1 MRRFLLAA
9 CCALLALAPAAARAQ
24 QRTLTIAAQS
34 APTAMDPHFHRSNSN
49 NAVLRHVFDPLV
61 DFDTAGR
68 IVPRLAESWRAVD
81 DLTWEFRLRENLR
94 FHDGTPLEPEDIAFS
109 FARLPQVPNS
119 PGSFAS
125 AVRTVASVTAVDPR
139 TVRITTREPTPFL
152 DAELTS
158 VLILSRRLHEGA
170 TTADFNNGRAMVGTG
185 AYRHVSYE
193 QGDRLEVAANPDH
206 WGGRPPWDRVRMR
219 FVSNPGA
226 RAAALLAGDVDLID
240 GVATQDVARL
250 SADPRLAVFGV
261 ESNGTAYLFPDAA
274 RERAPFVSDRQGR
287 PLDRNPL
294 RDRRVRQA
302 LSLAINRE
310 GIVERL
316 LAGQGRPAEQFAPP
330 AVVGRAPGMPPLPLD
345 PARAR
350 RLLAEAGYPEGF
362 RLTIHGPNGWFP
374 GDAEVLQAIAQGFTR
389 IGVETAVET
398 LPTATFFTRAT
409 NRDFALFMTTY
420 ASNVAAL
427 TLQQV
432 VATRDPA
439 AAMGPFNRQHYS
451 NPAVDGPLSEAL
463 RTMDKERR
471 DALTA
476 EAMRAAI
483 EDGAVIPVFYLKNNW
498 AALRA
503 RVRYDP
509 HPGWYTNALLATP
522 VD

>member
-9 CCALLALAPAAARAQ
+9 CCALLALAPAAARA

-139 TVRITTREPTPFL
+139 TVRIATREPTPFL
-152 DAELTS
+152 DAELTGRADP
-158 VLILSRRLHEGA
+158 VAAPARGRDDRRLQQRARH
-170 TTADFNNGRAMVGTG
+170 GRHRRLPPRLLRA
-185 AYRHVSYE
+185 
-193 QGDRLEVAANPDH
+193 GDRLEVAANPDF

-432 VATRDPA
+432 VATRNPA

-451 NPAVDGPLSEAL
+451 NPAVDGPLTEAL

-483 EDGAVIPVFYLKNNW
+483 GGRGGDPRVLPEEQLGG
-498 AALRA
+498 LRA

>member
-1 MRRFLLAA
+1 
-9 CCALLALAPAAARAQ
+9 
-24 QRTLTIAAQS
+24 
-34 APTAMDPHFHRSNSN
+34 
-49 NAVLRHVFDPLV
+49 
-61 DFDTAGR
+61 
-68 IVPRLAESWRAVD
+68 
-81 DLTWEFRLRENLR
+81 
-94 FHDGTPLEPEDIAFS
+94 
-109 FARLPQVPNS
+109 
-119 PGSFAS
+119 
-125 AVRTVASVTAVDPR
+125 
-139 TVRITTREPTPFL
+139 
-152 DAELTS
+152 
-158 VLILSRRLHEGA
+158 
-170 TTADFNNGRAMVGTG
+170 
-185 AYRHVSYE
+185 
-193 QGDRLEVAANPDH
+193 
-206 WGGRPPWDRVRMR
+206 MR

-432 VATRDPA
+432 VATRNPA

-451 NPAVDGPLSEAL
+451 NPAVDGPLTEAL

-483 EDGAVIPVFYLKNNW
+483 GGRGGDPRVLPEEQLGGRAV
-498 AALRA
+498 AGALRPAPRLVHQRPA
-503 RVRYDP
+503 RHARD
-509 HPGWYTNALLATP
+509 
-522 VD
+522 

>member
-1 MRRFLLAA
+1 
-9 CCALLALAPAAARAQ
+9 
-24 QRTLTIAAQS
+24 
-34 APTAMDPHFHRSNSN
+34 
-49 NAVLRHVFDPLV
+49 
-61 DFDTAGR
+61 
-68 IVPRLAESWRAVD
+68 
-81 DLTWEFRLRENLR
+81 
-94 FHDGTPLEPEDIAFS
+94 
-109 FARLPQVPNS
+109 
-119 PGSFAS
+119 
-125 AVRTVASVTAVDPR
+125 
-139 TVRITTREPTPFL
+139 
-152 DAELTS
+152 
-158 VLILSRRLHEGA
+158 
-170 TTADFNNGRAMVGTG
+170 
-185 AYRHVSYE
+185 
-193 QGDRLEVAANPDH
+193 
-206 WGGRPPWDRVRMR
+206 MR

-432 VATRDPA
+432 VATRNPA

-451 NPAVDGPLSEAL
+451 NPAVDGPLTEAL